1 MVQQKIPPPLEEPL
15 KIRIIGLPD
24 EATQAANLIARIF
37 DVIEISG
44 LIPCRGATRNVRIYA
59 EVRLPQ
65 PAE

>member
-1 MVQQKIPPPLEEPL
+1 M
-15 KIRIIGLPD
+15 KIRITGLPE

-37 DVIEISG
+37 EVIEISG